1 MVTKLVAT
9 KHVNA
14 AATTLRQLAIS
25 VFDMEIHSENSPEE
39 LANMDVSTLY
49 NKMRRDM
56 CRLEDLSDLGEGHNW
71 GHGWA
76 LYPHLMDGYD
86 AGFYSYLL

>member
-25 VFDMEIHSENSPEE
+25 VFDMEIHSEKSPEE
-39 LANMDVSTLY
+39 LASMDVSTLY